1 MAGTWHRHGWHL
13 PIRWRLQ
20 DARGEL
26 EGLQRLRRWPGA
38 PGAPGAA
45 AGWAGA
51 RGHGEGR

>member
-38 PGAPGAA
+38 PGAA